1 MASSP
6 ANPYALTATSQGAMG
21 PAGPMAAPAMII
33 DQEDESGGV
42 NILAI
47 AWQSRWL
54 ILLFTLMGG
63 VAAWGYLQQAT
74 PRYTSLSRIFVEQKL
89 PSVLAGDSLGNFSTK
104 YLHTQAELISSP
116 SVLNAAIEAPEN
128 AGIET
133 FRNTD
138 NPLGLLRQE
147 LDVTVGERDDIINI
161 AIELE
166 NPTDAAQ
173 IVNSVVDAYITKYAE
188 ERRSDV
194 VDVVNILRS
203 EKQRSDEDL
212 EERRQA
218 LEEFRRDHVTLAV
231 QSKEGREGN
240 VVTELFAALSRE
252 LNTTQIE
259 LLEAKTRYARAQKMI
274 ENPDQ
279 LPFLME
285 LARAAQAGT
294 RGGDLDAQIQMTEQ
308 SLVTQQ
314 AKWGDGYPTVK
325 LLDESLKKLQ
335 DRRDEQQK
343 ATLSAYVDGLRQNYE
358 LLTQRRDEL
367 QKAYDKQFALAT
379 EVSQQAAKL
388 ADLQDAYEQTA
399 DYSETLNKQIREVNL
414 SENVGAMN
422 VSILEVAA
430 PGYQTFPDRP
440 KTLSLGLAFGGMLGF
455 GLAWLRNMLDQRL
468 KSIEEIASVMQLPV
482 IGAVPLVTGS
492 RSRDGDRNVGGRV
505 VALQPRSIAAEAIR
519 TLRTALYFGLGG
531 DSKTYLVTSPAPG
544 DGKST
549 VASNLAIAMAQ
560 ANQRVLLIDADMRKP
575 TQHEIFGVTATAGF
589 SDVLTGTLPAIEA
602 VIAGVAP
609 NLDLLPCGR
618 IPSNPVELLNNGMF
632 SEAIE
637 QLLRHYDQ
645 IVIDSPPVMP
655 VADSRMISAMVD
667 CSLLV
672 LRAERSTRRISV
684 GARDELLR
692 VRTQRLGVVV
702 NAAPVH
708 RSNFGGYAG
717 YGYGSYD
724 QVAYGHDEPAEAGS
738 GGRRRV
744 KSLQDED
751 LTTIEG

>member
-1 MASSP
+1 MSHVSP
-6 ANPYALTATSQGAMG
+6 LATAAMSV
-21 PAGPMAAPAMII
+21 
-33 DQEDESGGV
+33 DQEDDSDGV
-42 NILAI
+42 NVLAV

-54 ILLFTLMGG
+54 ILLFTLLGG
-63 VAAWGYLQQAT
+63 VAAWAYLQQAT

-89 PSVLAGDSLGNFSTK
+89 PSVLAGESLGAFSTK
-104 YLHTQAELISSP
+104 HLYTQAQLICSP

-128 AGIET
+128 VGIET

-138 NPLGLLRQE
+138 NPLALLRE
-147 LDVTVGERDDIINI
+147 EIEVVVGERDDIINI
-161 AIELE
+161 SIELE

-203 EKQRSDEDL
+203 EKQRSDQDL

-218 LEEFRRDHVTLAV
+218 LDEFRRDHVTLAV

-252 LNTTQIE
+252 LNATQIE
-259 LLEAKTRYARAQKMI
+259 LLEAKTRYARAQKML

-279 LPFLME
+279 IPFLME
-285 LARAAQAGT
+285 LARTAQAGS
-294 RGGDLDAQIQMTEQ
+294 RSGDLDGQIQMMEQ
-308 SLVTQQ
+308 NLIAQQ
-314 AKWGDGYPTVK
+314 AKWGPGYPAVR
-325 LLDESLKKLQ
+325 LLEESLAKLRE
-335 DRRDEQQK
+335 RRAEQQQ
-343 ATLSAYVDGLRQNYE
+343 ATLNAYVDGLRQNYE
-358 LLTQRRDEL
+358 LLAQRRDEL

-388 ADLQDAYEQTA
+388 ADLQEAYEQT
-399 DYSETLNKQIREVNL
+399 SEYCDTLNKQIREVNL

-422 VSILEVAA
+422 VSILEVAT
-430 PGYQTFPDRP
+430 PGIQTFPGRR
-440 KTLSLGLAFGGMLGF
+440 KTLSLGLAFGSMLGF
-455 GLAWLRNMLDQRL
+455 GLAWLRSMLDQRL

-482 IGAVPLVTGS
+482 IGAVPLMAGS
-492 RSRDGDRNVGGRV
+492 RGREGDRSVGGRL
-505 VALQPRSIAAEAIR
+505 VALQPRSTAAEAIR
-519 TLRTALYFGLGG
+519 TLRTALYFGIGG
-531 DSKTYLVTSPAPG
+531 ESKTFVVTSPAPG

-575 TQHEIFGVTATAGF
+575 TQHETFGMTPTTGF
-589 SDVLTGTLPAIEA
+589 SDVLTGAVLAIEA
-602 VIAGVAP
+602 VVSGVAP
-609 NLDLLPCGR
+609 NLDLLPCGP
-618 IPSNPVELLNNGMF
+618 IPPNPVELLNNGMF
-632 SEAIE
+632 SEVLE
-637 QLLRHYDQ
+637 QLLRQYDQ

-702 NAAPVH
+702 NAAPIH
-708 RSNFGGYAG
+708 RSNFGGYSG
-717 YGYGSYD
+717 YGYGSYG
-724 QVAYGHDEPAEAGS
+724 QVAYGHEDAAEARPAV
-738 GGRRRV
+738 RRRL
-744 KSLQDED
+744 KSMADED
-751 LTTIEG
+751 LTSIDG

>member
-6 ANPYALTATSQGAMG
+6 ANPYAPTPVAMSHVSPLATAAMSV
-21 PAGPMAAPAMII
+21 
-33 DQEDESGGV
+33 DQEDDSDGV
-42 NILAI
+42 NVLAV

-54 ILLFTLMGG
+54 ILLFTLLGG
-63 VAAWGYLQQAT
+63 VAAWAYLQQAT

-89 PSVLAGDSLGNFSTK
+89 PSVLAGESLGAFSTK
-104 YLHTQAELISSP
+104 HLYTQAQLICSP

-128 AGIET
+128 VGIET

-138 NPLGLLRQE
+138 NPLALLRE
-147 LDVTVGERDDIINI
+147 EIEVVVGERDDIINI
-161 AIELE
+161 SIELE

-203 EKQRSDEDL
+203 EKQRSDQDL

-218 LEEFRRDHVTLAV
+218 LDEFRRDHVTLAV

-252 LNTTQIE
+252 LNATQIE
-259 LLEAKTRYARAQKMI
+259 LLEAKTRYARAQKML

-279 LPFLME
+279 IPFLME
-285 LARAAQAGT
+285 LARTAQAGS
-294 RGGDLDAQIQMTEQ
+294 RSGDLDGQIQMMEQ
-308 SLVTQQ
+308 NLIAQQ
-314 AKWGDGYPTVK
+314 AKWGPGYPAVR
-325 LLDESLKKLQ
+325 LLEESLAKLRE
-335 DRRDEQQK
+335 RRAEQQQ
-343 ATLSAYVDGLRQNYE
+343 ATLNAYVDGLRQNYE
-358 LLTQRRDEL
+358 LLAQRRDEL

-388 ADLQDAYEQTA
+388 ADLQEAYEQT
-399 DYSETLNKQIREVNL
+399 SEYCDTLNKQIREVNL

-422 VSILEVAA
+422 VSILEVAT
-430 PGYQTFPDRP
+430 PGIQTFPGRR
-440 KTLSLGLAFGGMLGF
+440 KTLSLGLAFGSMLGF
-455 GLAWLRNMLDQRL
+455 GLAWLRSMLDQRL

-482 IGAVPLVTGS
+482 IGAVPLMAGS
-492 RSRDGDRNVGGRV
+492 RGREGDRSVGGRL
-505 VALQPRSIAAEAIR
+505 VALQPRSTAAEAIR
-519 TLRTALYFGLGG
+519 TLRTALYFGIGG
-531 DSKTYLVTSPAPG
+531 ESKTFVVTSPAPG

-575 TQHEIFGVTATAGF
+575 TQHETFGMTPTTGF
-589 SDVLTGTLPAIEA
+589 SDVLTGAVLAIEA
-602 VIAGVAP
+602 VVSGVAP
-609 NLDLLPCGR
+609 NLDLLPCGP
-618 IPSNPVELLNNGMF
+618 IPPNPVELLNNGMF
-632 SEAIE
+632 SEVLE
-637 QLLRHYDQ
+637 QLLRQYDQ

-702 NAAPVH
+702 NAAPIH
-708 RSNFGGYAG
+708 RSNFGGYSG
-717 YGYGSYD
+717 YGYGSYG
-724 QVAYGHDEPAEAGS
+724 QVAYGHEDAAEARPAV
-738 GGRRRV
+738 RRRL
-744 KSLQDED
+744 KSMADED
-751 LTTIEG
+751 LTSIDG

>member
-6 ANPYALTATSQGAMG
+6 ANPYAPTPVAMSHVSPLATAAMSV
-21 PAGPMAAPAMII
+21 
-33 DQEDESGGV
+33 DQEDDSDGV
-42 NILAI
+42 NVLAV

-54 ILLFTLMGG
+54 ILLFTLLGG
-63 VAAWGYLQQAT
+63 VAAWAYLQQAT

-89 PSVLAGDSLGNFSTK
+89 PSVLAGESLGAFSTK
-104 YLHTQAELISSP
+104 HLYTQAQLICSP

-128 AGIET
+128 VGIET

-138 NPLGLLRQE
+138 NPLALLRE
-147 LDVTVGERDDIINI
+147 EIEVVVGERDDIINI
-161 AIELE
+161 SIELE

-203 EKQRSDEDL
+203 EKQRSDQDL

-218 LEEFRRDHVTLAV
+218 LDEFRRDHVTLAV

-252 LNTTQIE
+252 LNATQIE
-259 LLEAKTRYARAQKMI
+259 LLEAKTRYARAQKML

-279 LPFLME
+279 IPFLME
-285 LARAAQAGT
+285 LARTAQAGS
-294 RGGDLDAQIQMTEQ
+294 RSGDLDGQIQMMEQ
-308 SLVTQQ
+308 NLIAQQ
-314 AKWGDGYPTVK
+314 AKWGPGYPAVR
-325 LLDESLKKLQ
+325 LLEESLAKLRE
-335 DRRDEQQK
+335 RRAEQQQ
-343 ATLSAYVDGLRQNYE
+343 ATLNAYVDGLRQNYE
-358 LLTQRRDEL
+358 LLAQRRDEL

-388 ADLQDAYEQTA
+388 ADLQEAYEQT
-399 DYSETLNKQIREVNL
+399 SEYCDTLNKQIREVNL

-422 VSILEVAA
+422 VSILEVAT
-430 PGYQTFPDRP
+430 PGIQTFPGRR
-440 KTLSLGLAFGGMLGF
+440 KTLSLGLAFGSMLGF
-455 GLAWLRNMLDQRL
+455 GLAWLRSMLDQRL

-482 IGAVPLVTGS
+482 IGAVPLMAGS
-492 RSRDGDRNVGGRV
+492 RGREGDRSVGGRL
-505 VALQPRSIAAEAIR
+505 VALQPRSTAAEAIR
-519 TLRTALYFGLGG
+519 TLRTALYFGIGG
-531 DSKTYLVTSPAPG
+531 ESKTFVVTSPAPG

-575 TQHEIFGVTATAGF
+575 TQHETFGMTPTTGF
-589 SDVLTGTLPAIEA
+589 SDVLTGAVPAIEA
-602 VIAGVAP
+602 VVSGVAP
-609 NLDLLPCGR
+609 NLDLLPCGP
-618 IPSNPVELLNNGMF
+618 IPPNPVELLNNGMF
-632 SEAIE
+632 SEVLE
-637 QLLRHYDQ
+637 QLLRQYDQ

-692 VRTQRLGVVV
+692 VRTQQLGVVV
-702 NAAPVH
+702 NAAPIH
-708 RSNFGGYAG
+708 RSNFGGYSG
-717 YGYGSYD
+717 YGYGSYG
-724 QVAYGHDEPAEAGS
+724 QVAYGHEDAAEARPAV
-738 GGRRRV
+738 RRRL
-744 KSLQDED
+744 KSMADED
-751 LTTIEG
+751 LTSIDG